1 MTKILLGLLITS
13 YSLSFW
19 ILNLNLFTVGF
30 NIFEY
35 LGYTLTHIETLI
47 LFLGIYLLKDIIFM
61 PKNFKKIKSR

>member
-19 ILNLNLFTVGF
+19 ILNLNLFTVSF
-30 NIFEY
+30 NIYEY

-61 PKNFKKIKSR
+61 PKSFKKNKSR

>member
-35 LGYTLTHIETLI
+35 LGYTLIHIETLI
-47 LFLGIYLLKDIIFM
+47 LYFGIYLLKDIIFM
-61 PKNFKKIKSR
+61 PKSFKKIKSH